1 MANRHRGIIAAF
13 AGLTACAAIL
23 SAMAQTP
30 AQTYRAPRT
39 KDNKPNFNGIWQAV
53 NNANWDLAPHA
64 AAPGPNTL
72 GALGSIPPGLGIVVG
87 GGPLPYLPDALAT
100 KKENFEKRWK
110 EDPEAKCYLPG
121 VPRVMYMPYPI
132 QIIQGPETIMMISEY
147 KSALRTIDM
156 VTQKNAPADSWMGWS
171 NGKWDGE
178 TLEIDNTGFNDR
190 SWFDRAGNHH
200 SDALHVVERITA
212 TGPDHLTYEAT
223 IDDPQVFSKPWKI
236 SFPLYRRKETNIEIL
251 EFRCVEYAEDVV
263 YGHLYKNP
271 IK

>member
-1 MANRHRGIIAAF
+1 
-13 AGLTACAAIL
+13 
-23 SAMAQTP
+23 
-30 AQTYRAPRT
+30 
-39 KDNKPNFNGIWQAV
+39 
-53 NNANWDLAPHA
+53 
-64 AAPGPNTL
+64 
-72 GALGSIPPGLGIVVG
+72 
-87 GGPLPYLPDALAT
+87 
-100 KKENFEKRWK
+100 
-110 EDPEAKCYLPG
+110 
-121 VPRVMYMPYPI
+121 
-132 QIIQGPETIMMISEY
+132 MMISEY
-147 KSALRTIDM
+147 KSALRTIEM
-156 VTQKNAPADSWMGWS
+156 VKHKKAPADSWMGWS

-178 TLEIDNTGFNDR
+178 TLQIDNTGFNDR

-223 IDDPQVFSKPWKI
+223 IEDPQVFSKPWKI